1 MKRGKNMLN
10 AKLECHIVGPHV
22 FLHKVF
28 GFILM
33 IDVSYCGAMIFLW
46 SVGADSN

>member
-1 MKRGKNMLN
+1 MLN
-10 AKLECHIVGPHV
+10 AKLECHMAGPHI
-22 FLHKVF
+22 FLHEVF
-28 GFILM
+28 AFILM